1 MNEEIIKFIII
12 FVGIFCFLLIFL
24 KFRILP
30 NLKWGDKELNFTH
43 LNKDQESQKN
53 QIDIM
58 LQQMTDKL
66 EFMNKTITSLE
77 SYKQE
82 AESNKLLIKD
92 LKEKNE
98 YFSKEILMLNK
109 KLSIYQE
116 QGVDDI
122 SKINKLTLEIDTQLK
137 LDLKNSCL
145 RNHFLNIKNF
155 DGYISEKINYYT
167 SNLKSLLLKYQYEYS
182 TLFDLDYIY
191 VEELIDK
198 KFIKEFQYPLRELF
212 YSFKNINIEIANKDE
227 FLTKEKEADNV
238 DGLIIKYYNYL
249 LSKISKNYESS
260 SFGKQTPKEL
270 IINIKNENILSKIID
285 KIIEYRS
292 SKSELMKTMVLDKQI
307 EASSYTLYTIR
318 KFFDIEFKKLLIQT
332 LDNKN

>member
-1 MNEEIIKFIII
+1 MNEEVIKFIII

-43 LNKDQESQKN
+43 LSKDQESQKN

-66 EFMNKTITSLE
+66 ESMNKTITSLE

-82 AESNKLLIKD
+82 AESNKLLIRD

-122 SKINKLTLEIDTQLK
+122 SKINKLTLEIDAQLK
-137 LDLKNSCL
+137 MDLKTSCL
-145 RNHFLNIKNF
+145 QNHFLNIKNF
-155 DGYISEKINYYT
+155 DSYISEKINYYT
-167 SNLKSLLLKYQYEYS
+167 SNLKSLLLRYQNDYS
-182 TLFDLDYIY
+182 TLFNLDYIHI
-191 VEELIDK
+191 EELIDK

-212 YSFKNINIEIANKDE
+212 YSFKNINIEIASKDE
-227 FLTKEKEADNV
+227 FLTKEKEADNIN
-238 DGLIIKYYNYL
+238 GLIIKYYNYL
-249 LSKISKNYESS
+249 LSKIINNYKSS

-270 IINIKNENILSKIID
+270 IIDIKNENILSKIID

-292 SKSELMKTMVLDKQI
+292 SKSELMKTIVLDKQI
-307 EASSYTLYTIR
+307 EASAYTLYTIR